1 MASLVDRLPEVRGSY
16 RENHDIAPLTW
27 FRVGGPAQVFFRPA
41 DPEDLAHFIAN
52 KPDDVPVY
60 VVGVGSNTLLRDGG
74 FPGVVIRLGGKEF
87 GGIDIDGT
95 RLTAGAAALDAIVAK
110 TAARQGLAGL
120 GFYVG
125 VPGTIGGA
133 LRMNAGAHGGDT
145 RQHLISARAL
155 SPSGD
160 IVDLPAEDL
169 GLSYR
174 HCSLPADWVFL
185 SATFQC
191 EPGDPVALQ
200 DELAH
205 VQETREATQPIREK
219 TGGSTFINP
228 PESAPHGPSAWKHV
242 DAAGCRGLRV
252 GGAQVSE
259 KHCNFL
265 INNGDASA
273 YDIEQLGETV
283 RVRVYEDSGV
293 MLHWEIRR
301 LGAFAPGQNVTTAEE
316 ALGL

>member
-41 DPEDLAHFIAN
+41 DPADLAHFIAN

-191 EPGDPVALQ
+191 EPGDPAALQ

-219 TGGSTFINP
+219 TGGSTFKNP
-228 PESAPHGPSAWKHV
+228 PESSPHGPSAWKHV

-283 RVRVYEDSGV
+283 RMRVYEDSGV

-301 LGAFAPGQNVTTAEE
+301 LGAFAPGQSVTTAEE

>member
-41 DPEDLAHFIAN
+41 DPADLAHFIAN

-191 EPGDPVALQ
+191 EPGDPAALQ

-219 TGGSTFINP
+219 TGGSTFKNP

-283 RVRVYEDSGV
+283 RMRVYEDSGV

>member
-41 DPEDLAHFIAN
+41 DPADLAHFIAN

-191 EPGDPVALQ
+191 EPGDPAALQ

-219 TGGSTFINP
+219 TGGSTFKNP
-228 PESAPHGPSAWKHV
+228 PESAPRGPSAWKHV

-265 INNGDASA
+265 INNGDASS

-283 RVRVYEDSGV
+283 RMRVYEDSGV

>member
-1 MASLVDRLPEVRGSY
+1 MASLIDRLPEVRGSY

-27 FRVGGPAQVFFRPA
+27 FRVGGPVQVFFRPA

-60 VVGVGSNTLLRDGG
+60 ILGVGSNTLWRDGG
-74 FPGVVIRLGGKEF
+74 FPGVIVRLGGKEF
-87 GGIDIDGT
+87 GRIEIDGT
-95 RLTAGAAALDAIVAK
+95 RLTAGAAALDASVAK
-110 TAARQGLAGL
+110 TAAREGLKGL

-145 RQHLISARAL
+145 KQHLVSARAL
-155 SPSGD
+155 SPEGE
-160 IVDLPAEDL
+160 IVDLPAKKL

-174 HCSLPADWVFL
+174 HCDLPADWMFL
-185 SATFQC
+185 SATYEC
-191 EPGDPVALQ
+191 EPGDPAALQ
-200 DELAH
+200 EELAQ

-219 TGGSTFINP
+219 TGGSTFKNP
-228 PESAPHGPSAWKHV
+228 PQEAPHGPSAWKHV
-242 DAAGCRGLRV
+242 DAAGCRGLQV

-265 INNGDASA
+265 INTGAA
-273 YDIEQLGETV
+273 TARDIEQLGETV
-283 RVRVYEDSGV
+283 RTRVYEDCGV
-293 MLHWEIRR
+293 LLHWEIRR
-301 LGAFAPGQNVTTAEE
+301 LGAFEPGKTV
-316 ALGL
+316 